1 MSGRLRVDV
10 SVQKPH
16 SVWLLAAETENRVWV
31 GTVEDQV
38 PQTQVSQEWPS
49 QRGDMQPLLD

>member
-38 PQTQVSQEWPS
+38 PQTQVSQEWPAE
-49 QRGDMQPLLD
+49 R